1 MLLASTSI
9 KVSATLSVHKSV
21 CYTSL
26 SKGRL
31 AATLFTQETVFFGFN
46 LHFLPLTALFL
57 KDLDRFHIAT
67 DINQSGSRH
76 LNSIVRLSLTPNALF
91 NRIIV
96 TIFFINLGLKL
107 EFYLSIIYVYY

>member
-1 MLLASTSI
+1 MTSGVLLASTSI

-31 AATLFTQETVFFGFN
+31 AAPLFTQETVFFGFN

-67 DINQSGSRH
+67 DINKSGSRH
-76 LNSIVRLSLTPNALF
+76 LNSIVRL
-91 NRIIV
+91 
-96 TIFFINLGLKL
+96 
-107 EFYLSIIYVYY
+107 

>member
-1 MLLASTSI
+1 ML
-9 KVSATLSVHKSV
+9 KSV

-26 SKGRL
+26 SKRSL

-57 KDLDRFHIAT
+57 KDLDRFQIAT

-76 LNSIVRLSLTPNALF
+76 LKSIVRLSLTPNALF

-96 TIFFINLGLKL
+96 TIFFFINLGLKL
-107 EFYLSIIYVYY
+107 LFSIIIYNLCLFLIVII